1 MMNHPLQGIR
11 VLDLTR
17 LLPSGV
23 ATQMLAD
30 MGAEVIKIED
40 PNGGD
45 YARWMGPT
53 IDESSVFFR
62 MNNRSKRSLILN
74 LKADDGASVLKRL
87 VQKAD
92 VLVESFRPGVMKKFG
107 CDYESLRTENPKLI
121 YCAISGWGGTGPYAP
136 FANHD
141 LNYVSL
147 AGVIGA
153 MEKPQVLG
161 GQVADLGG
169 AYVAVAGITAAL
181 FRRERTGEGA
191 FIDVGLSEA
200 ALPFSLYNW
209 TEAETLGL
217 PAGAGVLSG
226 GLACYRVYMTKDN
239 RAVALGALEDKFW
252 LNFCTAINR
261 PDLVEYHQQ
270 VDKQGYLRRELEE
283 IFAQKTASEWDVELM
298 YADCCFTVVKTPA
311 EIGNDPHYKE
321 RGMLG
326 KFEDGTTWMRSP
338 IRISNSEPHIENV
351 VPKYGEH
358 TQEVL
363 TEMGFDADEIRH
375 LLETKTIK

>member
-1 MMNHPLQGIR
+1 MNQPLAGIR

-30 MGAEVIKIED
+30 MGADVIKIED

-45 YARWMGPT
+45 YARWMGPA
-53 IDESSVFFR
+53 IDDSSVFFR

-74 LKADDGASVLKRL
+74 LKADEGASVLKRL
-87 VQKAD
+87 VKHAD
-92 VLVESFRPGVMKKFG
+92 VLVESFRPGVMAKFG
-107 CDYESLRTENPKLI
+107 CDYDALRAENPKLI
-121 YCAISGWGGTGPYAP
+121 YCAISGWGATGPYAP

-141 LNYVSL
+141 INYVAV
-147 AGVIGA
+147 AGVIGG
-153 MEKPQVLG
+153 MENPQVLG

-169 AYVAVAGITAAL
+169 AYIAVAGITAAL

-191 FIDVGLSEA
+191 FVDVGLSEA

-217 PAGAGVLSG
+217 PAGGGVLSG
-226 GLACYRVYMTKDN
+226 GLACYRVYLTKDK

-252 LNFCTAINR
+252 QNFCVAVHR
-261 PDLVEYHQQ
+261 PDLIEYHQQ
-270 VDKQGYLRRELEE
+270 MDMQGYLRLELEE
-283 IFAQKTASEWDVELM
+283 LFAQKTAEEWDVELR
-298 YADCCFTVVKTPA
+298 YADCCFTVVNTPA
-311 EIGNDPHYKE
+311 EIGRDPHYQA

-326 KFEDGTTWMRSP
+326 KFDDGTTWMRSP
-338 IRISNSEPHIENV
+338 IRISNSEPTIVNL

-358 TQEVL
+358 TQVIL
-363 TEMGFDADEIRH
+363 AQMGFDEAEIQRLIADKVVR
-375 LLETKTIK
+375 

>member
-1 MMNHPLQGIR
+1 MNQPLAGIR

-30 MGAEVIKIED
+30 MGADVIKIED

-53 IDESSVFFR
+53 IDDSSVFFR
-62 MNNRSKRSLILN
+62 MNNRTKRSMILN
-74 LKADDGASVLKRL
+74 LKSDEGASVLKRL
-87 VQKAD
+87 VRQAD
-92 VLVESFRPGVMKKFG
+92 VLVESFRPGVMAKFG
-107 CDYESLRTENPKLI
+107 CDYDSLRAENPKLI
-121 YCAISGWGGTGPYAP
+121 YCAISGWGATGPYAP

-141 LNYVSL
+141 INYVAL

-153 MEKPQVLG
+153 MEHPQVLG

-169 AYVAVAGITAAL
+169 AYTAVAGITAAL

-191 FIDVGLSEA
+191 FVDVGLSEA

-217 PAGAGVLSG
+217 PAGGGVLSG
-226 GLACYRVYMTKDN
+226 GLACYRVYIAKDK
-239 RAVALGALEDKFW
+239 RAIALGALEEKFW

-270 VDKQGYLRRELEE
+270 IDKQDYLRRELDEL
-283 IFAQKTASEWDVELM
+283 FAQKTASEWDELLRP
-298 YADCCFTVVKTPA
+298 ADCCFTLVNTPA
-311 EIGNDPHYKE
+311 EIGHDPHYVA

-326 KFEDGTTWMRSP
+326 KFDDGTTWMRSP
-338 IRISNSEPHIENV
+338 IRISNSEPSMVNI

-358 TQEVL
+358 TRVILSQ
-363 TEMGFDADEIRH
+363 MGFDEAEIGR
-375 LLETKTIK
+375 LIAEKVVK

>member
-1 MMNHPLQGIR
+1 MNNPLQGIR
-11 VLDLTR
+11 ILDLTR

-30 MGAEVIKIED
+30 LGAEIIKIED

-53 IDESSVFFR
+53 IDDSSVFFR
-62 MNNRSKRSLILN
+62 MNNRNKRSLILN
-74 LKADDGASVLKRL
+74 LKADEGAIILKKL
-87 VQKAD
+87 VKNAD

-107 CDYESLRTENPKLI
+107 CDYESLRAENPKLI
-121 YCAISGWGGTGPYAP
+121 YCAISGWGATGPYAP

-141 LNYVSL
+141 LKYVSL
-147 AGVIGA
+147 AGLIGG

-191 FIDVGLSEA
+191 FVDVGLSEA

-217 PAGAGVLSG
+217 PAGEGVLTG
-226 GLACYRVYMTKDN
+226 GLACYRVYMTKEG
-239 RAVALGALEDKFW
+239 RAVALGALEEKFW

-261 PDLVEYHQQ
+261 PDLIEYHQQ
-270 VDKQGYLRRELEE
+270 IDKQAYLRRELEE

-311 EIGNDPHYKE
+311 EIGDDPHYTA

-326 KFEDGTTWMRSP
+326 KFDDGTTWMRSP
-338 IRISNSEPHIENV
+338 IRLSNSEPTIENRI
-351 VPKYGEH
+351 PAYGEH
-358 TQEVL
+358 TRAIL
-363 TEMGFDADEIRH
+363 TETGFSDADIQR
-375 LLETKTIK
+375 LLAEKVVK

>member
-1 MMNHPLQGIR
+1 MNQPLAGIR

-30 MGAEVIKIED
+30 MGADVIKIED

-45 YARWMGPT
+45 YARWMGPA
-53 IDESSVFFR
+53 IDDSSVFFR

-74 LKADDGASVLKRL
+74 LKADEGARVLKRL
-87 VQKAD
+87 VKHAD
-92 VLVESFRPGVMKKFG
+92 VLVESFRPGVMAKFG
-107 CDYESLRTENPKLI
+107 CDYDALRAENPKLI
-121 YCAISGWGGTGPYAP
+121 YCAISGWGATGPYAP

-141 LNYVSL
+141 INYAAV
-147 AGVIGA
+147 AGVIGG
-153 MEKPQVLG
+153 MENPQVLG

-169 AYVAVAGITAAL
+169 AYIAVAGITAAL

-191 FIDVGLSEA
+191 FVDVSLSES

-217 PAGAGVLSG
+217 PAGGGVLSG
-226 GLACYRVYMTKDN
+226 GLACYRVYLTKDK
-239 RAVALGALEDKFW
+239 RAVALGALEEKFW
-252 LNFCTAINR
+252 HNFCHAINR
-261 PDLVEYHQQ
+261 PDLIEYHQQ
-270 VDKQGYLRRELEE
+270 MDMQGYLRRELEE
-283 IFAQKTASEWDVELM
+283 LFAQKTADEWDVELR
-298 YADCCFTVVKTPA
+298 YADCCFTLVNTPA
-311 EIGNDPHYKE
+311 QIGHDPHYQA

-326 KFEDGTTWMRSP
+326 KFDDGTTWMRSP
-338 IRISNSEPHIENV
+338 IRISNSEPTIVNL

-358 TQEVL
+358 TQVIL
-363 TEMGFDADEIRH
+363 SQMRFDEAEIQQ
-375 LLETKTIK
+375 LIANKVVK

>member
-1 MMNHPLQGIR
+1 MSQPLQGIR

-30 MGAEVIKIED
+30 LGADVIKIED

-45 YARWMGPT
+45 YARWMGPS
-53 IDESSVFFR
+53 IDDSSVFFR
-62 MNNRSKRSLILN
+62 MNNRNKRSIIIN
-74 LKADDGASVLKRL
+74 LKLDDGVGLLKQMVR
-87 VQKAD
+87 QTD
-92 VLVESFRPGVMKKFG
+92 VLVESFRPGVMKKLG
-107 CDYESLRTENPKLI
+107 CDYESLRAENPKLI
-121 YCAISGWGGTGPYAP
+121 YCAISGWGATGPYAP

-141 LNYVSL
+141 LNYVSI
-147 AGVIGA
+147 AGIIGA

-169 AYVAVAGITAAL
+169 AYVAVAGITSAL
-181 FRRERTGEGA
+181 FRREKTGEGA
-191 FIDVGLSEA
+191 FVDVGLSEA

-217 PAGAGVLSG
+217 PAGEGVLSG
-226 GLACYRVYMTKDN
+226 GLACYRVYTTKDN
-239 RAVALGALEDKFW
+239 RAIALGALEDKFW
-252 LNFCTAINR
+252 GNFCLAVNR

-270 VDKQGYLRRELEE
+270 IDKQVYLRRELEE
-283 IFAQKTASEWDVELM
+283 LFAQKTASEWDVELA

-311 EIGNDPHYKE
+311 EIGYDAHYQA

-326 KFEDGTTWMRSP
+326 KFDDGTTWMRSP
-338 IRISNSEPHIENV
+338 IRINDSEPQITND

-358 TQEVL
+358 TRAVL
-363 TEMGFDADEIRH
+363 GEMGLDETEIARLLDARVV
-375 LLETKTIK
+375 K

>member
-1 MMNHPLQGIR
+1 MNQPLAGIR

-30 MGAEVIKIED
+30 MGADVIKIED

-45 YARWMGPT
+45 YARWMGPA
-53 IDESSVFFR
+53 IDDSSVFFR

-74 LKADDGASVLKRL
+74 LKADEGAGVLKRL
-87 VQKAD
+87 VKHAD
-92 VLVESFRPGVMKKFG
+92 VLVESFRPGVMAKFG
-107 CDYESLRTENPKLI
+107 CDYDALRAENPKLI
-121 YCAISGWGGTGPYAP
+121 YCAISGWGATGPYAP

-141 LNYVSL
+141 INYVAV
-147 AGVIGA
+147 AGVIGG
-153 MEKPQVLG
+153 MENPQVLG

-169 AYVAVAGITAAL
+169 AYIAVAGITAAL

-191 FIDVGLSEA
+191 FVDVGLSEA

-217 PAGAGVLSG
+217 PAGGGVLSG
-226 GLACYRVYMTKDN
+226 GLAYYRVYITKDK
-239 RAVALGALEDKFW
+239 RAVALGALEEKFW
-252 LNFCTAINR
+252 QNFCVAVDR
-261 PDLVEYHQQ
+261 PDLIEYHQQ
-270 VDKQGYLRRELEE
+270 MDMQGYLRRELEE
-283 IFAQKTASEWDVELM
+283 LFAQKTADEWDVELR
-298 YADCCFTVVKTPA
+298 YADCCFTVVNTPA
-311 EIGNDPHYKE
+311 EIGRDPHYQA

-326 KFEDGTTWMRSP
+326 KFDDGTTWMRSP
-338 IRISNSEPHIENV
+338 IRISNSEPTIVNL

-358 TQEVL
+358 TQVIL
-363 TEMGFDADEIRH
+363 SQMGFDEAEIQR
-375 LLETKTIK
+375 LIANKVVR

>member
-1 MMNHPLQGIR
+1 MNHPLQGIR

-23 ATQMLAD
+23 ATQMLSD
-30 MGAEVIKIED
+30 LGAEVIKIED

-53 IDESSVFFR
+53 IDDSSVFFR
-62 MNNRSKRSLILN
+62 MNNRNKRSLILN
-74 LKADDGASVLKRL
+74 LKSDEGASVLKQL
-87 VQKAD
+87 VKQAD

-107 CDYESLRTENPKLI
+107 CDYESLSIENPKLI
-121 YCAISGWGGTGPYAP
+121 YCAISGWGATGPYAP

-141 LNYVSL
+141 INYVSL
-147 AGVIGA
+147 AGIIGA
-153 MEKPQVLG
+153 MQTPQVLG

-169 AYVAVAGITAAL
+169 AYVAVAGITSAL

-191 FIDVGLSEA
+191 FVDVGLSEA

-209 TEAETLGL
+209 TEAESLGF
-217 PAGAGVLSG
+217 PAGDGVLSG
-226 GLACYRVYMTKDN
+226 GLACYRVYMTQEG
-239 RAVALGALEDKFW
+239 RAVALGALEEKFW

-270 VDKQGYLRRELEE
+270 IDQQGYLRRELEE
-283 IFAQKTASEWDVELM
+283 LFAQKTAPEWEALLAN
-298 YADCCFTVVKTPA
+298 ADCCFTLVKTPA
-311 EIGNDPHYKE
+311 EIGNDPHYVA

-326 KFEDGTTWMRSP
+326 KFDDGTTWMRSP
-338 IRISNSEPHIENV
+338 IRLSNSEPAIENH
-351 VPKYGEH
+351 VPHYGEH
-358 TQEVL
+358 THAIL
-363 TEMGFDADEIRH
+363 TEMGFSEADIQR
-375 LLETKTIK
+375 LIDQKVVK